1 MSFGI
6 IILLILALL
15 LVIFTLQNS
24 VVIDLK
30 LLFWQL
36 TDVPLVLTLVVCVI
50 TGFIIAALLNY
61 PKIWSLKSKVKA
73 LQKELNELRSTKE
86 ETTEKHPEGIE
97 MKGGSENDLFNA

>member
-1 MSFGI
+1 MSAGI
-6 IILLILALL
+6 IILLLLALL

-24 VVIDLK
+24 VVVDLK

-36 TDVPLVLTLVVCVI
+36 SDVPLVLTLVVCVI

-61 PKIWSLKSKVKA
+61 PKIWSLKAKIKA
-73 LQKELNELRSTKE
+73 LQKELNELQEKQDETE
-86 ETTEKHPEGIE
+86 ENHPEGIE

>member
-1 MSFGI
+1 MSAGI
-6 IILLILALL
+6 IILLLLALL

-36 TDVPLVLTLVVCVI
+36 ADVPLVLTLVVCVI

-61 PKIWSLKSKVKA
+61 PKIWSLKSRIKA
-73 LQKELNELRSTKE
+73 LQKELNELKAKQDDNDE
-86 ETTEKHPEGIE
+86 NHPEGIE